1 MYYSYARARPRA
13 EADLIPS
20 ALSSLRFFN
29 EQQKKKHQYQVPP
42 QYAGLL

>member
-20 ALSSLRFFN
+20 ALSSLRFLMN
-29 EQQKKKHQYQVPP
+29 KKKKHQYQVPP